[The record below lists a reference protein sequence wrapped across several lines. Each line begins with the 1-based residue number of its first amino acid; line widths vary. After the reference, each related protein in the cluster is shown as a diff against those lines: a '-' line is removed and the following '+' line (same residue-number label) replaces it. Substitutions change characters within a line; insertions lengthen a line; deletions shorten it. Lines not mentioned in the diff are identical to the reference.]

1 MVSIKENNGKAS
13 SSLSKQLIIG
23 ITCAMCV
30 VTAVKVFGTGQ
41 WHLGNHDLGQQRVIR
56 RKAMAG
62 GEIMKSV
69 NVADISVAAEVHKE
83 IQDNNV
89 IQFVFSNL
97 DGEPGH
103 EGEVVIKLHPEWAP
117 NAVGRIKELTAD
129 SFWNGCRAFR
139 VLPNFIVQLGINGNP
154 EKQKKWKHNI
164 PDETSVVASNTRG
177 TVTFAMAGPNTR
189 TTQIFFNK
197 SDNNKFL
204 DKQNFAP
211 FGEVI
216 SGMDV
221 IDKIYAGDKEK
232 PNQGKIQQQGNEY
245 LMKEFPRL
253 SYIKSGTFISGKSK
267 LDEKIALTEADVIA
281 ES

>member
-1 MVSIKENNGKAS
+1 M
-13 SSLSKQLIIG
+13 
-23 ITCAMCV
+23 
-30 VTAVKVFGTGQ
+30 
-41 WHLGNHDLGQQRVIR
+41 
-56 RKAMAG
+56 
-62 GEIMKSV
+62 
-69 NVADISVAAEVHKE
+69 
-83 IQDNNV
+83 
-89 IQFVFSNL
+89 
-97 DGEPGH
+97 
-103 EGEVVIKLHPEWAP
+103 
-117 NAVGRIKELTAD
+117 
-129 SFWNGCRAFR
+129 
-139 VLPNFIVQLGINGNP
+139 QLGINGNP

-177 TVTFAMAGPNTR
+177 TVTFAMSGPNTR